1 VTSETGTTSGTGTAI
16 GTGTAS
22 DTDTAGA
29 VEVEPE
35 QPATR
40 QRLAGWWR
48 RSPVAGSIRTGS
60 ACWLIAML
68 GAGVLTWLGRIVDTD
83 PQGIAASRPIGPRAA
98 IDTWAQWDWKYYGS
112 IAHDGYAAIWPK
124 NAAFFPSYP
133 MLVRLA
139 DAVLPGPTIVAGLA
153 VSSLALLG
161 ALIVLHRLV
170 EREFDGAVAG
180 RAVLFLLAFPT
191 GFFLVAP
198 YPTALFLLLLV
209 GAFLA
214 MRTGHWWIAGVLC
227 GLASGTRTAGLLLV
241 LPFAYEYLRQ
251 RRGLRLDAL
260 AILLAPTGLLAYM
273 TYTYVRFGDALLFV
287 RVQETWHRQLAPPW
301 VSMAR
306 SVRAMW
312 QFSLFVGQVNVLN
325 FAAVCFVVAAL
336 VLAVVGPWRMRPDQL
351 AFPIFGTAQLLLSIS
366 YPDLLG
372 PDQSLMSASR
382 FALEIFPAF
391 LMAAVVGAR
400 LQWFTRAYVALGL
413 LIEGTLVTYF
423 LHGGWVA

>member
-1 VTSETGTTSGTGTAI
+1 MTSGT
-16 GTGTAS
+16 
-22 DTDTAGA
+22 DTENA
-29 VEVEPE
+29 VEAEPE
-35 QPATR
+35 QRTRR
-40 QRLAGWWR
+40 QRLSGWWR
-48 RSPVAGSIRTGS
+48 ESPVAGSIRTGS
-60 ACWLIAML
+60 AWWLIAML
-68 GAGVLTWLGRIVDTD
+68 GAGVLTWFARIVDTN
-83 PQGIAASRPIGPRAA
+83 PQGIALSRSTGLRAVLG
-98 IDTWAQWDWKYYGS
+98 TWGQWDWKYYGS
-112 IAHDGYAAIWPK
+112 IAHDGYGAIWPH

-139 DAVLPGPTIVAGLA
+139 DVILPGPTIVAGLA

-180 RAVLFLLAFPT
+180 RAVMFLLAFPT

-198 YPTALFLLLLV
+198 YPTALFVLLLAS
-209 GAFLA
+209 AFLA
-214 MRTGHWWIAGVLC
+214 MRSGRWWVAGVLG

-260 AILLAPTGLLAYM
+260 AIALVPSGLLAYM

-287 RVQETWHRQLAPPW
+287 HVQRVWHRQLAPPW
-301 VSMAR
+301 VAVAR

-312 QFSLFVGQVNVLN
+312 HFSPFVGQVNVLN
-325 FAAVCFVVAAL
+325 FAAVTFVAAML
-336 VLAVVGPWRMRPDQL
+336 VLAVVRLPRDQL
-351 AFPIFGTAQLLLSIS
+351 AFPLFGAAQLLLSIS

-372 PDQSLMSASR
+372 PDQSLMSAAR
-382 FALEIFPAF
+382 FVLEIFPAF
-391 LMAAVVGAR
+391 LMAAVVGGR
-400 LQWFTRAYVALGL
+400 LQWFTRVYLALGL
-413 LIEGTLVTYF
+413 LIQGTLVTYF